1 MSDITER
8 LAMVFNTNEGKTFTF
23 NLEDPKP
30 DLTTKEV
37 EDNMNAFIDL
47 NLGNKFSLSGIKSAN
62 VIVTTKKKLI

>member
-23 NLEDPKP
+23 NLEDPRP

-47 NLGNKFSLSGIKSAN
+47 NLGSKFSLSGIKGAN
-62 VIVTTKKKLI
+62 VIVTTKQKLI